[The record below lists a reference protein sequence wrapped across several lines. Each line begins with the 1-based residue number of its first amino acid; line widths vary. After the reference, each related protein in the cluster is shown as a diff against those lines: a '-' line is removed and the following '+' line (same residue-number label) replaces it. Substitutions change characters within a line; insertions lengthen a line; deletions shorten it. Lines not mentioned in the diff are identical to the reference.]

1 MNNFLTIN
9 LTTMRKCLERYKPLK
24 LTQEKRD
31 NLTTLISIKVIESIV
46 KIFAKKKSPFSLVNF
61 TKHLRKKTILILY
74 ELFHIES
81 MRHKGILSGS
91 FYVDN
96 NPIYQNQ
103 IYDKKRKPQ
112 SNIPNGQICKILN
125 QISK

>member
-31 NLTTLISIKVIESIV
+31 NLTTLISIKVIEPII
-46 KIFAKKKSPFSLVNF
+46 KILPKKIPFSLVNF
-61 TKHLRKKTILILY
+61 TKHLKKKTILVLY
-74 ELFHIES
+74 ELLHIQS
-81 MRHKGILSGS
+81 MRYRAYFLVHSMWITI
-91 FYVDN
+91 
-96 NPIYQNQ
+96 PIYQNQ

-112 SNIPNGQICKILN
+112 SNIPNGHICKILN